1 MIRHGRWGIFK
12 QTWMGISKNTP
23 RDLLRKDME
32 YLGMGAAFD
41 RESRQTME
49 NGIIMDYFII
59 IIILT
64 MANGIIIVDYD
75 NGLPS
80 GYLT

>member
-1 MIRHGRWGIFK
+1 
-12 QTWMGISKNTP
+12 
-23 RDLLRKDME
+23 
-32 YLGMGAAFD
+32 MGAAFD
-41 RESRQTME
+41 RESMQTVA
-49 NGIIMDYFII
+49 NGISMDYFII

-64 MANGIIIVDYD
+64 MANGIIIVDYY

>member
-1 MIRHGRWGIFK
+1 
-12 QTWMGISKNTP
+12 MGISKNTP

-32 YLGMGAAFD
+32 YLGMGAAFN
-41 RESRQTME
+41 RESRQTMA

-59 IIILT
+59 IIT
-64 MANGIIIVDYD
+64 MADGIIIMDYY

-80 GYLT
+80 GYD

>member
-1 MIRHGRWGIFK
+1 
-12 QTWMGISKNTP
+12 MGISKNTP

-41 RESRQTME
+41 RESRQTMA

-59 IIILT
+59 MIT
-64 MANGIIIVDYD
+64 MANGIIIVDYY

-80 GYLT
+80 DYFT